1 MKEKKLEN
9 YITNKSINLDRIV
22 DDYTPY
28 LRKIIQN
35 MVGNNLT
42 EEDKEEI
49 MSDAFFIL
57 WKKYKE
63 NIKINYLDSYLA
75 GITRNLVKEKLKTLK
90 YNIDIEQCKNLI
102 EYSNLETYLQER
114 EEINEL
120 YNKISNLKEIDI
132 KIIKMFY
139 YSNKLI
145 SFCLSSI
152 LFIST
157 LNLLESF
164 KFFVYAEIC
173 CLISLIAT
181 NSPFSSISRFKCSF
195 IISNFSFG
203 LTVLSFSPVCKK

>member
-22 DDYTPY
+22 DEYTPY

-49 MSDAFFIL
+49 ISDAFFIL

-75 GITRNLVKEKLKTLK
+75 GITRNLIKEKLKTLK

-145 SFCLSSI
+145 KDIAKELK
-152 LFIST
+152 ISEVNVKT
-157 LNLLESF
+157 RLHR
-164 KFFVYAEIC
+164 I
-173 CLISLIAT
+173 
-181 NSPFSSISRFKCSF
+181 R
-195 IISNFSFG
+195 
-203 LTVLSFSPVCKK
+203 KKIKKELRKGGV

>member
-22 DDYTPY
+22 DEYTPY

-49 MSDAFFIL
+49 ISDAFFIL

-75 GITRNLVKEKLKTLK
+75 GITRNLIKEKLKTLK

-120 YNKISNLKEIDI
+120 YTKISNLKEIDI

-145 SFCLSSI
+145 KDIAKELK
-152 LFIST
+152 ISEVNVKT
-157 LNLLESF
+157 RLHR
-164 KFFVYAEIC
+164 I
-173 CLISLIAT
+173 
-181 NSPFSSISRFKCSF
+181 R
-195 IISNFSFG
+195 
-203 LTVLSFSPVCKK
+203 KKIKKELRKGGV